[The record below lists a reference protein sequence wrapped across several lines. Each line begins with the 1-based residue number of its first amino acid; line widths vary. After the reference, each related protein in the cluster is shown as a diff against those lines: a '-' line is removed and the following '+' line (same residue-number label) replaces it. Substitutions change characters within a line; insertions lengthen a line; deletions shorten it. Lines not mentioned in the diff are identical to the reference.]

1 MMVIGYDKAAIS
13 HAAWYSMSLLHW
25 TCTKL
30 TELISIATTN
40 PLATEV

>member
-1 MMVIGYDKAAIS
+1 MVVIGYDEAAIHMQLGILRVLS
-13 HAAWYSMSLLHW
+13 TLVMH
-25 TCTKL
+25 KL